1 MKNTEEHTEKEAT
14 VSTATASTSTAAVAE
29 ELVSFCKT
37 GDFMGA
43 INNLYSP
50 DIVSIESMGTET
62 MPREM
67 KGIDAIRG
75 KNQWWAENHEV
86 NSSVVDGPFVGDD
99 KFAVYYNL
107 DVTFKPTGKRT
118 PMEEMALYEVK
129 DGKIVREQF
138 FYRTS

>member
-1 MKNTEEHTEKEAT
+1 MSTD
-14 VSTATASTSTAAVAE
+14 TATTTATVAE
-29 ELVSFCKT
+29 ELVSRCRT
-37 GDFMGA
+37 GDFKGA
-43 INNLYSP
+43 IDNLYSP
-50 DIVSIESMGTET
+50 NIVSIESMGNET

-67 KGIDAIRG
+67 KGIEAIRG
-75 KNQWWAENHEV
+75 KNQWWAENNEV
-86 NSSVVDGPFVGDD
+86 HSSVVDGPFVGED
-99 KFAVYYNL
+99 KFAVYYNF

>member
-1 MKNTEEHTEKEAT
+1 MG
-14 VSTATASTSTAAVAE
+14 TATTPTTTAAVAE
-29 ELVSFCKT
+29 ELVSFCKAR
-37 GDFMGA
+37 DFLGA

-50 DIVSIESMGTET
+50 DIVSVESMGNET

-75 KNQWWAENHEV
+75 KNQWWADNHETH
-86 NSSVVDGPFVGDD
+86 STVVEGPFVGED
-99 KFAVYYNL
+99 KFAVYYNF